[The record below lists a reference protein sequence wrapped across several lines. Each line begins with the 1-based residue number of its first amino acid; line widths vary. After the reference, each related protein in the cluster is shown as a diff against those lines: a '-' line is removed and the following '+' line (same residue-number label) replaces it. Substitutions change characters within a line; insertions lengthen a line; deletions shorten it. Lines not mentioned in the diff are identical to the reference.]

1 MFPYFRVAVLA
12 IDMTNPLSPAATLMC
27 RRDAE
32 GRIVALT
39 RQTLNEENIKM
50 GAWQAVSADDAEVD
64 AFVYDVSSQAQALSK
79 TDIGL
84 ARVLEDL
91 IDVLINRG
99 LLQFTDLPEAAQAK
113 LLERRQTRAHLANR
127 LQPLLLDDDKG
138 LF

>member
-1 MFPYFRVAVLA
+1 
-12 IDMTNPLSPAATLMC
+12 MTAPDPSISTALMC

-39 RQTLNEENIKM
+39 RQSLTPQKIQM
-50 GAWQAVSADDAEVD
+50 GAWQAVSASDPEVE
-64 AFVYDVSSQAQALSK
+64 AFVQDVSSQAAALSQ
-79 TDIGL
+79 TDSGL

-91 IDVLINRG
+91 MEVLINRG
-99 LLQFTDLPEAAQAK
+99 LLQFTDLPEAAQVK
-113 LLERRQTRAHLANR
+113 LLERRQTRASFTNR